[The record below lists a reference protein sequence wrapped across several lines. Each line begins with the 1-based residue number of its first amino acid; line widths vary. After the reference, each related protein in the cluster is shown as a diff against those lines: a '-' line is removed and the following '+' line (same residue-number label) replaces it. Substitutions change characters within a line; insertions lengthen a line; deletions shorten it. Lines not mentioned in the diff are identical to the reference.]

1 MTAKSKPKKATRAK
15 AKSGDK
21 KSDRAKG
28 TGSSNVSDLL
38 KDSFYISI
46 GALVMAEEQASSI
59 IDSLV
64 KTGEK
69 AKRTGKK
76 YIKELNKE
84 ASEKPR
90 KSEKAEKKQE
100 AGEDWILRTLHW
112 LNVPTHRDLEQIDK
126 KVDVIARKVA

>member
-1 MTAKSKPKKATRAK
+1 MAAKSKTKKATRAK
-15 AKSGDK
+15 AKPGNK

-28 TGSSNVSDLL
+28 NGSSNATDLL
-38 KDSFYISI
+38 KDSFYVSI

-64 KTGEK
+64 KTGKK

-84 ASEKPR
+84 APEKPR

-100 AGEDWILRTLHW
+100 AGEDWILRALHW
-112 LNVPTHRDLEQIDK
+112 LNVPTHRDLEQINK